1 MRGIEQDN
9 WKYTNKKYEV
19 NLFNKLIQAN
29 TNENNINARKN
40 LRNDNFLLRLE
51 CSSKTD
57 GIVNFI
63 S

>member
-19 NLFNKLIQAN
+19 NLFNKLVQAY
-29 TNENNINARKN
+29 TNENINARKN
-40 LRNDNFLLRLE
+40 LGNDNFLLRLE

-57 GIVNFI
+57 GVVNFI